1 MLDSMRR
8 GTRLTL
14 VLRLFVGL
22 VALVATGCVDE
33 PLPRGGEETA
43 EDYGIEGPFAVDGPN
58 GKGDDAG
65 VPGPKVSTYTG
76 DTQVWTARNAWEDT
90 ETAAARAGGIAW
102 PANSGLSWDDKF
114 ALWIDSMTRI
124 DGHDT
129 YYETFTLTT
138 PWGKEVPAPKL
149 ECAEMAIFLRVTFAA
164 WYELPFYMTAVDG
177 EGTRVFF
184 GHFGARTVSQRY
196 KNTPKYAQYF
206 ADYSD
211 WSASKLEAEGWP
223 RDEKLRSR
231 GLYGGGDDMPFI
243 EEGARAGAYFDEIH
257 LNKRAGHFM
266 RLILAYFGSM
276 HLAGSRNTYNLAPEA
291 VREGD
296 VLVERW
302 QRRGIGHTLVVK
314 SVETLAEGGLEAQ
327 VVSGS
332 MPRRQPKWESG
343 VASKGYFTDERTGGE
358 GANSSGEEY
367 VKLGGGLKRFRV
379 TKNINGYWTNTWMSA
394 DEASWIS
401 DTDFEALAAR
411 PGRFESLLGEVTPEQ
426 KRGALLE
433 VIEDARN
440 HLRQYPASCSARIKR
455 EDAFTD
461 LYLLME
467 DEFETDEA
475 ATDAQYRIF
484 EDYVFQRLEYEQ
496 SKTCCWNSSTAA
508 MHQIA
513 VEYNQSLQDE
523 AAAQMQCVEP
533 VVFKASDGGYQAFAD
548 YAAATERS
556 HLWKPWSAD
565 ETCPQAGSIDDV
577 VVAHEGAAWCDLDGD
592 PGEVEGCLPDAYE
605 DNDAAPQAATLSS
618 GSFPE
623 LSICGGDDD
632 YYAIDISPGQTLT
645 ATIAF
650 DHDEG
655 DLDLVLQRDGDEVDS
670 SMSVSST
677 ETVSDTQGGSYVIRV
692 YGYNGAEAEYDLTLS
707 VQ

>member
-8 GTRLTL
+8 GSRLTL
-14 VLRLFVGL
+14 VLRLLVGL
-22 VALVATGCVDE
+22 VAMFATGCADE
-33 PLPRGGEETA
+33 PLPPADGEGEED
-43 EDYGIEGPFAVDGPN
+43 DYGIEGPFAVDGPN

-90 ETAAARAGGIAW
+90 DPAAGIAW
-102 PANSGLSWDDKF
+102 PADSGLNWDEKF
-114 ALWIDSMTRI
+114 AAWVSSMVRT

-129 YYETFTLTT
+129 YFETFTLTT
-138 PWGKEVPAPKL
+138 PWDKEVPAPKL

-177 EGTRVFF
+177 DGTRVYF
-184 GHFGARTVSQRY
+184 GHFGARTVTQRY
-196 KNTPKYAQYF
+196 KNTPKYAQYY
-206 ADYSD
+206 ADYTG
-211 WSASKLEAEGWP
+211 WSAAKLQSEGWP
-223 RDEKLRSR
+223 RDEKLRGR

-257 LNKRAGHFM
+257 LNKRAGHFL

-276 HLAGSRNTYNLAPEA
+276 HLAGSRNTYNLEPEA

-314 SVETLAEGGLEAQ
+314 SVESLAEGGLEAQ

-358 GANSSGEEY
+358 GSNGSGEEY
-367 VKLGGGLKRFRV
+367 AKLGGGLKRFRV
-379 TKNINGYWTNTWMSA
+379 TKNINGYWTNTWMA
-394 DEASWIS
+394 EDEASWIS
-401 DTDFEALAAR
+401 DTDFSALAAR

-440 HLRQYPASCSARIKR
+440 HLRQYPASCAARIKR
-455 EDAFTD
+455 EDAFED
-461 LYLLME
+461 LYELMNT
-467 DEFETDEA
+467 EFGTDA
-475 ATDAQYRIF
+475 AGTDAQYRLF
-484 EDYVFQRLEYEQ
+484 EDYVFQQLDYEQ

-513 VEYNQSLQDE
+513 VEYNQGLQEDAE
-523 AAAQMQCVEP
+523 AQMMCVEP
-533 VVFKASDGGYQAFAD
+533 VVFKASNGGYQAFAD
-548 YAAATERS
+548 YAAATERG

-565 ETCPQAGSIDDV
+565 ETCPQANTTDDV
-577 VVAHEGAAWCDLDGD
+577 VVDHRGSAWCELEADA
-592 PGEVEGCLPDAYE
+592 GEPIGCVPDAYE
-605 DNDAAPQAATLSS
+605 DNDAEASASVLNV
-618 GSFPE
+618 GSYPE

-632 YYAIDISPGQTLT
+632 FYFVEVPAGQTLT
-645 ATIAF
+645 ASIAF
-650 DHDEG
+650 SHEDG
-655 DLDLVLQRDGDEVDS
+655 DLDLRLVRSGEQVDAS
-670 SMSVSST
+670 SSVSDAES
-677 ETVSDTQGGSYVIRV
+677 VSHAEGGSYVVRV
-692 YGYNGAEAEYDLTLS
+692 FGYNGAEADYALSLS